1 MVELAEIVRI
11 HGPEYLDKF
20 GDRMPSSHKRALEAI
35 AACRTE
41 AMGGHLWAC
50 DDSECNNRRYS
61 YHSCKDRSCPKC
73 HTADTRRWLDK
84 RRKELLPVPYFH
96 VTCTLPQGLR
106 RMTRSH
112 QKKLYAILMVAAA
125 EALLKLGLDPK
136 YVGGQLAILAVLHTW
151 TRTMGHHPHVHML
164 VPAGGLDKDG
174 VWRPARNKKYLVCEK
189 ALSKI
194 FRAKFMA
201 KARKAFP
208 GESFPQ
214 ELWQTDWVVKIK
226 PPIRNPK
233 KVLDYLGRYV
243 HRIAIANSRIL
254 SLKEGMVTFR
264 YQHSDT
270 GKWDTMEL
278 KAMEFLR
285 RFLQHVLPDGFHKV
299 RYFGLWSPANRKNLK
314 KVQLQLA
321 KQGKTIKEDKK
332 ETPAP
337 VPDHLC
343 PCCKKGVMV
352 VIEWLPRRARSP
364 PLTGM
369 RGAEGQM
376 K

>member
-50 DDSECNNRRYS
+50 DDGDCDNRRYS
-61 YHSCKDRSCPKC
+61 YHSCKNKSCPKC

-84 RRKELLPVPYFH
+84 RRKELLPVPYLH
-96 VTCTLPQGLR
+96 VTCTLPEGLR
-106 RMTRSH
+106 RTVRKN
-112 QKKLYAILMVAAA
+112 QKKLYAILMRTAA

-151 TRTMGHHPHVHML
+151 TRTLGYHPHLHIL

-174 VWRPARNKKYLVCEK
+174 VWQPARNKDYLVCEK

-201 KARKAFP
+201 KAKKALP
-208 GESFPQ
+208 KESFPQ
-214 ELWQTDWVVKIK
+214 EVWRTDWVVKIK
-226 PPIRNPK
+226 PPIKNPN

-243 HRIAIANSRIL
+243 NRIAIANSRIL
-254 SLKEGMVTFR
+254 SLKNGVVTFR

-299 RYFGLWSPANRKNLK
+299 RYFGLWSPANRKKLK
-314 KVQLQLA
+314 DVQLQLA
-321 KQGKTIKEDKK
+321 KQGKTIAQDKQ

-337 VPDHLC
+337 APNRLC
-343 PCCKKGVMV
+343 PCCKKGMMV
-352 VIEWLPRRARSP
+352 VIEWLPRKARSP
-364 PLTGM
+364 PWEGK
-369 RGAEGQM
+369 RQAEGHT
-376 K
+376 

>member
-1 MVELAEIVRI
+1 V
-11 HGPEYLDKF
+11 
-20 GDRMPSSHKRALEAI
+20 
-35 AACRTE
+35 
-41 AMGGHLWAC
+41 
-50 DDSECNNRRYS
+50 
-61 YHSCKDRSCPKC
+61 
-73 HTADTRRWLDK
+73 
-84 RRKELLPVPYFH
+84 
-96 VTCTLPQGLR
+96 
-106 RMTRSH
+106 
-112 QKKLYAILMVAAA
+112 
-125 EALLKLGLDPK
+125 
-136 YVGGQLAILAVLHTW
+136 
-151 TRTMGHHPHVHML
+151 
-164 VPAGGLDKDG
+164 LDKDG
-174 VWRPARNKKYLVCEK
+174 IWNHAKKKKYLVCEK

-208 GESFPQ
+208 GESFTQ
-214 ELWQTDWVVKIK
+214 ELWHTDWVVKIK
-226 PPIRNPK
+226 PPIKNPK

-243 HRIAIANSRIL
+243 HRIAIANSRII
-254 SLKEGMVTFR
+254 SLKDGMVTFR
-264 YQHSDT
+264 YQESDSRIW
-270 GKWDTMEL
+270 KTMTL
-278 KAMEFLR
+278 QAMEFLR

-321 KQGKTIKEDKK
+321 KQGKTIKEEKQ

-337 VPDHLC
+337 VPDHIC

-369 RGAEGQM
+369 RGVEGQV

>member
-1 MVELAEIVRI
+1 MVELAEIVKV

-20 GDRMPSSHKRALEAI
+20 GEKMPPSHKRALEAI

-41 AMGGHLWAC
+41 ALGGHLWAC
-50 DDSECNNRRYS
+50 DDGDCGHRLYS
-61 YHSCKDRSCPKC
+61 YHSCKDKSCPKC

-96 VTCTLPQGLR
+96 ATCTLPEGLR
-106 RMTRSH
+106 RTVRKH
-112 QKKLYAILMVAAA
+112 QKKLYAILMRTAA
-125 EALLKLGLDPK
+125 EALLKLGRDPK
-136 YVGGQLAILAVLHTW
+136 YVGGKLAILAVLHTW
-151 TRTMGHHPHVHML
+151 TRTLGYHPHVHIL
-164 VPAGGLDKDG
+164 VPAGGLDKNG
-174 VWRPARNKKYLVCEK
+174 IWQPARNKDYLVCEK

-201 KARKAFP
+201 KAKKALPKETFP
-208 GESFPQ
+208 ED
-214 ELWQTDWVVKIK
+214 LWQTDWVVKIK
-226 PPIRNPK
+226 PPIKNPN

-243 HRIAIANSRIL
+243 NRIAIANSRIL
-254 SLKEGMVTFR
+254 SLKDGMVTFR

-299 RYFGLWSPANRKNLK
+299 RYFGAWSPAIRKKLK
-314 KVQLQLA
+314 EVQVQLA
-321 KQGKTIKEDKK
+321 VQGKTIKEDKQ

-337 VPDHLC
+337 NRLC
-343 PCCKKGVMV
+343 PCCKKGIMV

-364 PLTGM
+364 PLIGM
-369 RGAEGQM
+369 RGAKGQV

>member
-1 MVELAEIVRI
+1 
-11 HGPEYLDKF
+11 
-20 GDRMPSSHKRALEAI
+20 
-35 AACRTE
+35 
-41 AMGGHLWAC
+41 
-50 DDSECNNRRYS
+50 
-61 YHSCKDRSCPKC
+61 
-73 HTADTRRWLDK
+73 
-84 RRKELLPVPYFH
+84 
-96 VTCTLPQGLR
+96 
-106 RMTRSH
+106 MTRSH
-112 QKKLYAILMVAAA
+112 QKKLYAILMITAA

-151 TRTMGHHPHVHML
+151 SRTMGHHPHVHML

-174 VWRPARNKKYLVCEK
+174 IWRPAKNSKYLVCER
-189 ALSKI
+189 ALSRI
-194 FRAKFMA
+194 FRAKFMSKA
-201 KARKAFP
+201 KKALPKETFP
-208 GESFPQ
+208 ES
-214 ELWQTDWVVKIK
+214 LWHTDWVVKIK
-226 PPIRNPK
+226 PPIKNPN

-254 SLKEGMVTFR
+254 SLKDGMVTSR
-264 YQHSDT
+264 YQESDSR
-270 GKWDTMEL
+270 KWKTITL
-278 KAMEFLR
+278 QAMEFLR

-299 RYFGLWSPANRKNLK
+299 RYFGLWSPANRKKLK

-321 KQGKTIKEDKK
+321 KQGKRIKEDKK

-337 VPDHLC
+337 SPDHVC

-369 RGAEGQM
+369 RGAQGQV